1 MTKRLTALAF
11 LLLGVA
17 CATRVPPPTTLKE
30 GAIAPDK
37 AWSNVLS
44 RFVDGE
50 GRIDFAG
57 VAKSPSDLEVYV
69 AYVARTSPAS
79 APESFLAKEAKLAYY
94 INAYN
99 ALALYNAVRMGI
111 PPELDSIKTKF
122 FYGTQLQLGGDYM
135 SLYALEN
142 KVIRPM
148 GEPRIHF
155 TLNCMVRSCP
165 RLPRE
170 PFTAETLERDL
181 EREARQFFNESRN
194 VEVDSDKKTVR
205 FSEILRFYTEDFLK
219 AAPSLIAYA
228 NKYREKN
235 IPEDFQVTFIPYD
248 WTLNKQ

>member
-1 MTKRLTALAF
+1 MTKRLATLAGLF
-11 LLLGVA
+11 LSVA
-17 CATRVPPPTTLKE
+17 CATRVPPPAISQGGT
-30 GAIAPDK
+30 IAPDK
-37 AWSNVLS
+37 AWANVLS
-44 RFVDGE
+44 RFVDEE

-57 VAKSPSDLEVYV
+57 VGKDPGDLDAYV
-69 AYVARTSPAS
+69 AWIARTSPAS
-79 APESFLAKEAKLAYY
+79 APDSFPTKEAKLAYY

-122 FYGTQLQLGGDYM
+122 FYSTRFQIGGEYM

-148 GEPRIHF
+148 GEPGIHF

-165 RLPRE
+165 RLPKE

-181 EREARQFFNESRN
+181 EREARHFFNESRN
-194 VEVDSDKKTVR
+194 VEVDSEKKTVR

-228 NKYREKN
+228 NKYRESK
-235 IPEDFQVTFIPYD
+235 IPEDFQVAFIPYD